1 MLEIKSKNLKKAG
14 GFVLGK
20 KVKLVVW
27 DLDNT
32 IWQGIISE
40 DNEVQLREGIIS
52 LIEELDQRGI
62 LQSIASKNNFDQAM
76 EQLRKFQLEDYF
88 IYPMINWN
96 SKSDN
101 IELIVKN
108 INISMD
114 SVAFVDDQQFERDEV
129 NFRFPEVTCIN
140 SEDIDTLLDRDDM
153 NPLFITDDSRLRRS
167 MYQSDIK
174 RKQVEDN
181 FTGTQEEFLHS
192 LGMRM
197 VIEYAKEE
205 DLKRAEELT
214 VRTHQ
219 LNSTGYTYSYDEL
232 KEFITDEKYKLLI
245 VDLNDKY
252 GYYGKIGLV
261 LISCEDDI
269 WTLKLLL
276 TSCRVM
282 SRGVGKALLGLLV
295 NMAMENNKKLR
306 AEYVPTDRNRIMG
319 ITYSLM
325 GFHICQEDS
334 EKQTL
339 EYTGD
344 KLIPIPSYLD
354 VLMKTEVSVG

>member
-1 MLEIKSKNLKKAG
+1 MKRKM
-14 GFVLGK
+14 
-20 KVKLVVW
+20 KLVIW

-32 IWQGIISE
+32 IWHGVISE
-40 DNEVQLREGIIS
+40 DGQVELREDIASVIA
-52 LIEELDQRGI
+52 ELDKRGI
-62 LQSIASKNNFDQAM
+62 LQSVASKNNYDQAM
-76 EQLRKFQLEDYF
+76 EQLKKFQLDEYF

-96 SKSDN
+96 SKSEN
-101 IELIVKN
+101 IQVIVKN
-108 INISMD
+108 INIAMD

-129 NFRFPEVTCIN
+129 NYSLPDVNCIDA
-140 SEDIDTLLDRDDM
+140 EDIKTLLDREEM
-153 NPLFITDDSRLRRS
+153 NPLYITDDSRLRRS
-167 MYQSDIK
+167 MYQSDIV
-174 RKQVEDN
+174 RKQVEESYS
-181 FTGTQEEFLHS
+181 GTQEEFLES
-192 LGMRM
+192 LGMKM

-219 LNSTGYTYSYDEL
+219 LNSTGYTYSYEDLKSFISDEN
-232 KEFITDEKYKLLI
+232 YKLLI
-245 VDLNDKY
+245 VDLRDKY

-261 LISCEDDI
+261 LIKIEESA

-282 SRGVGKALLGLLV
+282 SRGIGKALLGLIINTAQDHQVRLY
-295 NMAMENNKKLR
+295 

-325 GFHICQEDS
+325 GFHVCREEL

-339 EYTGD
+339 EYQGE
-344 KLIPIPSYLD
+344 KKIPIPAYLD
-354 VLMKTEVSVG
+354 ITNRLDMSLV